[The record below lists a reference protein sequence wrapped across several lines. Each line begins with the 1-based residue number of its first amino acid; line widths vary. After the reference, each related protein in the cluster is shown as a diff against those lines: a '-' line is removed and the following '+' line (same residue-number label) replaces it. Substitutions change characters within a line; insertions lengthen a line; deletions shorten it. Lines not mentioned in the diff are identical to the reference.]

1 MKIVKF
7 QNIHNDKVKDFNYR
21 LRKAGVD
28 FQFPLISSSDGFSSD
43 KSVEIYTRRYVVLDV
58 NDIVRGGYT
67 LKYQKFSLNKED
79 VTSVVF
85 QLPLSEG
92 LINKKYN
99 DVSLMIFKDAFSR
112 SDKLFTVG
120 LGGLNN
126 RFPKILRAFGWQL
139 ELIPFYFKI
148 KNIKNFINNISYL
161 DDKPIVNR
169 IIKLSYFS
177 GLLFLF
183 LKINEIFKNNVNS
196 QSYSYK
202 RFEKFEDWA
211 DTIWENSKIK
221 YILLANRSSKNL
233 NTIYPVNNNT
243 LIRLKIM
250 LEKKIIGWCVLKKTK
265 LLNHKQFGNMYLG
278 SIVDCLCL
286 DGHEKI
292 IISCATDYLMKSN
305 VDLIVTNQSSQFFC
319 SALQKNGFL
328 KGPSNFALALSKY
341 FYKNI
346 PGGLKQNLSNLHF
359 NRGDGDGPINL

>member
-1 MKIVKF
+1 MKIVEF
-7 QNIHNDKVKDFNYR
+7 QNIHNAEVNEFNYR
-21 LRKAGVD
+21 LKKAGVH
-28 FQFPLISSSDGFSSD
+28 FQFPLIASSDGLSLN
-43 KSVEIYTRRYVVLDV
+43 KSEKIYTKHYVVIDP
-58 NDIVRGGYT
+58 DDTVRGGYI
-67 LKYQKFSLNKED
+67 LKYQKFSLHKKD
-79 VTSVVF
+79 ITSVVF

-99 DVSLMIFKDAFSR
+99 YVSLMIFKDAFSR

-148 KNIKNFINNISYL
+148 KNIKNFMQNISYF
-161 DDKPIVNR
+161 DNKPIINGIVR
-169 IIKLSYFS
+169 LSYFS
-177 GLLFLF
+177 GFLFLF
-183 LKINEIFKNNVNS
+183 LKINEVFKINFNS
-196 QSYSYK
+196 KLYSYE

-211 DTIWENSKIK
+211 DAIWENSKNK
-221 YILLANRSSKNL
+221 YILLANRNTENL
-233 NTIYPVNNNT
+233 NTMYPVNDNR
-243 LIRLKIM
+243 LIRLKII

-265 LLNHKQFGNMYLG
+265 LSNHKQFGNMYLG

-286 DGHEKI
+286 DGYEKI
-292 IISCATDYLMKSN
+292 LISCANDFLMKSD
-305 VDLIVTNQSSQFFC
+305 VDLIVTNQSSKSFC

-346 PGGLKQNLSNLHF
+346 SGGLKQNLSNFHF